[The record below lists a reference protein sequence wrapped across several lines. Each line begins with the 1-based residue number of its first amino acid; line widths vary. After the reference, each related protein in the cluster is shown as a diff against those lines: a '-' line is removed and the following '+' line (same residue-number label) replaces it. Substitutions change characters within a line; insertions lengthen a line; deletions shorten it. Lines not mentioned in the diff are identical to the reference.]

1 MKRRRSLLSVAI
13 EREDWEAAAVVL
25 LLGLVEAT
33 RDIPAEALEEMIA
46 ELSEEQTRHVRSRKP
61 RRAHH

>member
-33 RDIPAEALEEMIA
+33 RDIPPEALEEMIA
-46 ELSEEQTRHVRSRKP
+46 ELSEKQPRHVRSRKP